1 MGEGVASLT
10 VGFGGEEGEV
20 VGELTGGR
28 WGGDMEGLLI
38 EDNCWSSSVSC
49 SIISKVVMLTLGAE
63 TRVCEIL
70 RFRLGFANLEL
81 GFLQESAICR
91 AE

>member
-20 VGELTGGR
+20 VAELTGGG

-38 EDNCWSSSVSC
+38 EDNCYS
-49 SIISKVVMLTLGAE
+49 
-63 TRVCEIL
+63 
-70 RFRLGFANLEL
+70 
-81 GFLQESAICR
+81 
-91 AE
+91 